1 MSTNESA
8 ARWWRIGGRTGNI
21 IVGALSTLA
30 GLRLC
35 LSGEVGLCLF
45 EGISG
50 FMADIV
56 GIGLIVGGVLLL
68 VPGTAAVVGLLGVT
82 IWIMLWTWAL
92 PSSGLWGGQPCW
104 LSALVLAGL
113 FLNMGVMGLSDRGRF
128 PEKMNL
134 MLFFA
139 LCFFGHAAILWLRAS

>member
-1 MSTNESA
+1 M
-8 ARWWRIGGRTGNI
+8 
-21 IVGALSTLA
+21 
-30 GLRLC
+30 
-35 LSGEVGLCLF
+35 CLF
-45 EGISG
+45 EGVSG

-68 VPGTAAVVGLLGVT
+68 VPGTAAVVGFLES
-82 IWIMLWTWAL
+82 
-92 PSSGLWGGQPCW
+92 PSGSCSGLGRCRRRAFGAANPV